1 MSKRS
6 TVAIF
11 LLAAGTAWNGGN
23 IGPAV
28 EQLTSEFSVS
38 LSSVGLLSGTVLFG
52 ALVAASLATPKL
64 SDAIGAATG
73 AKVSAFLC
81 GAGNVVCAA
90 GPSYGWLIAGRIVA
104 GAGLGISLVLGP
116 AVARAAGGVRLLGIF
131 GAGIMLGVAAAL
143 GIGGALA
150 DAGVDWRVAFA
161 VSAAVGFSSLPL
173 LPSRVEVAPAGGRR
187 PGDLRRILRSL
198 PEWRL
203 LLLFVA
209 ILAAPLVIS
218 AWFNHYLI
226 TDGGTGAGV
235 AGLLAFALFGLCTMV
250 RIVGGREA
258 GRGGSPVALAGVAPI
273 IAAGGIAL
281 FAAVPEIGGAVAAIV
296 LMGVGF
302 ALPYATMFDEGERLL
317 ADDPVLSL
325 TFLTVGANA
334 TPIWAIPVIGSALS
348 AGHGEA
354 AFLVLAGF
362 VALAGLANLRPAVRS
377 RSSESVTEPT

>member
-1 MSKRS
+1 MRARS

-23 IGPAV
+23 VGPAV
-28 EQLTSEFSVS
+28 AQLTQEFSVS

-64 SDAIGAATG
+64 SEALGAARG
-73 AKVSAFLC
+73 AKLSALLC

-90 GPSYGWLIAGRIVA
+90 GPSYGWLFAGRIVA

-116 AVARAAGGVRLLGIF
+116 AVARAAGGVRLLGFF

-143 GIGGALA
+143 GIGGVLA
-150 DAGVDWRVAFA
+150 DSGVDWRVAFA
-161 VSAAVGFSSLPL
+161 ISAVMGFSSLPL
-173 LPSRVEVAPAGGRR
+173 LPARVEVTPGGGRR
-187 PGDLRRILRSL
+187 PGDLRRILESL

-209 ILAAPLVIS
+209 ILAVPLVIG

-226 TDGGTGAGV
+226 TAGGVSPGV
-235 AGLLAFALFGLCTMV
+235 AGLLAFSLFGICTLV
-250 RIVGGREA
+250 RIVGGRRA

-273 IAAGGIAL
+273 VAAGGLAL
-281 FAAVPEIGGAVAAIV
+281 VAIEPSVGGALAGIA

-317 ADDPVLSL
+317 EDDPVLSL

-334 TPIWAIPVIGSALS
+334 TPIWAIPLIGSAL
-348 AGHGEA
+348 ATGNGEDAFLALA
-354 AFLVLAGF
+354 AFVAIAGIT
-362 VALAGLANLRPAVRS
+362 NLRPAVRS
-377 RSSESVTEPT
+377 GAGDAARPS